1 MGGGKNDGEPH
12 KRDKDGRLQDGVAT
26 YPADAHDMQTFVD
39 ARDALSQLP
48 APTLYRSNN
57 PHERLFVAA
66 FDGTGNDANRD
77 PAHMTNVGRFR
88 DQIEALEGPDADRI
102 KVGYVEGPGTQR
114 NAIAR
119 AIDGARGHTYEQ
131 RLEEMYDQLA
141 IQTKRWL
148 AEDPDAQVRV
158 VSVGFSRGA
167 EQAAGFTRL
176 VHERGIQDIDG
187 ARVVRDEHGQ
197 KRIDYTA
204 PALAAPGQTPQAV
217 GLFDPVGTG
226 VPRDHDRRLPPSVIS
241 GFQITAEDER
251 RSLFK
256 STSIIDPGQTPDGR
270 FLNVMVAGAHSDV
283 GGSYHLDGLSSRSG
297 NLMTDYMNALSD
309 RPFLN
314 KVQEPSDP
322 AMNVVHRSE
331 QGMFLYRITPKVDRR
346 EDEGTVERLAPD
358 RLVGKGG
365 DAFNAE
371 PRDERMAAAF
381 DWRRVS
387 IGVVPPEAQ
396 ARSAAA
402 QSPTTEPP
410 ARPQDPSVSGHPDH
424 GTYRNL
430 HGMVQGMHAQNGI
443 AADDAMNRQASLAL
457 LAAYKRDG
465 AAGGALRPEGGI
477 DGVVLSQSSAQN
489 PEVGGKFAILYQG
502 DPNSPTVRN
511 LAVPTRDL
519 MQAPEQSLQQ
529 IDAANQQLQQAQQ
542 RSQTQAPP
550 QPTQQPSIDPNTQQP
565 GMGPR
570 SLF

>member
-1 MGGGKNDGEPH
+1 MGGEKNDGEPH

-114 NAIAR
+114 NAVAR

-141 IQTKRWL
+141 IQSKRWL
-148 AEDPDAQVRV
+148 AEDPDAQIRV

-187 ARVVRDEHGQ
+187 ARMVRDEHGQ

-256 STSIIDPGQTPDGR
+256 STSIMAPGQTADGR

-309 RPFLN
+309 KPFLN
-314 KVQEPSDP
+314 KVQEPGDP

-358 RLVGKGG
+358 KLVGKGG
-365 DAFNAE
+365 DAFNAQ

-381 DWRRVS
+381 DWRNVS
-387 IGVVPPEAQ
+387 IGVVPPETPAKPIATQ
-396 ARSAAA
+396 APATPAD
-402 QSPTTEPP
+402 PTQ
-410 ARPQDPSVSGHPDH
+410 AGHPDH

-430 HGMVQGMHAQNGI
+430 HGMVQDMHSRNGI
-443 AADDAMNRQASLAL
+443 QADDAMNRQASLAL

-465 AAGGALRPEGGI
+465 AGGGTLKPDGGI
-477 DGVVLSQSSAQN
+477 DGVVLSQSNAQN
-489 PEVGGKFAILYQG
+489 PEVGGKYAILYQG

-511 LAVPTRDL
+511 LAVSTRDL
-519 MQAPEQSLQQ
+519 MQPADQSLQQ
-529 IDAANQQLQQAQQ
+529 IEAANQQQTQQ
-542 RSQTQAPP
+542 RSQVQAQQPP
-550 QPTQQPSIDPNTQQP
+550 AQQQSVDPNAQQPT
-565 GMGPR
+565 MGSR

>member
-1 MGGGKNDGEPH
+1 MGGEKNDGEPH
-12 KRDKDGRLQDGVAT
+12 KRDKDGRLTDGVAT
-26 YPADAHDMQTFVD
+26 YPADAHDMQTFD
-39 ARDALSQLP
+39 NARNALSQMP

-141 IQTKRWL
+141 IQSKRWL
-148 AEDPDAQVRV
+148 AEDPDAQIRV

-241 GFQITAEDER
+241 GLQITAEDER

-256 STSIIDPGQTPDGR
+256 STSIMDPGQTADGR

-309 RPFLN
+309 KPFLN

-358 RLVGKGG
+358 KLVGKGG
-365 DAFNAE
+365 DAFNAQ

-381 DWRRVS
+381 DWRNVS
-387 IGVVPPEAQ
+387 IGVVPPEAP
-396 ARSAAA
+396 AKPIAA
-402 QSPTTEPP
+402 QGGVVQEP
-410 ARPQDPSVSGHPDH
+410 ARPVDPSVAGHPDH
-424 GTYRNL
+424 ATYRNL

-465 AAGGALRPEGGI
+465 ASGGALRPDGGV
-477 DGVVLSQSSAQN
+477 DGVVLSQPNAQN

-529 IDAANQQLQQAQQ
+529 IEAANQQVQQ
-542 RSQTQAPP
+542 RSQTQTPP
-550 QPTQQPSIDPNTQQP
+550 QPTQQPSVDPNAQQP
-565 GMGPR
+565 PSMGPR
-570 SLF
+570 SMH